1 MKTKIENLFTN
12 NEGMN
17 LRKLA
22 IATDCTYQVLL
33 KAAKK
38 PIVGKAYDPT
48 EINYDELAK
57 SVERKITPEEFDAID
72 FEAIIASARTTSAQL
87 TAFDFEVGESFTLRN
102 DKDGRTY
109 NMLLKTDTHV
119 VIIRDD
125 TTQPR
130 VMSNDTFAHQ
140 GPKKVEA

>member
-1 MKTKIENLFTN
+1 MKTKLEKLFNEN
-12 NEGMN
+12 EAMN

-22 IATDCTYQVLL
+22 IATNCTYQVLL

-38 PIVGKAYDPT
+38 PIVGEAYDPT
-48 EINYDELAK
+48 KINYEELAK
-57 SVERKITPEEFDAID
+57 SIERKISVEEFDAID
-72 FEAIIASARTTSAQL
+72 FDAIIASARATSAQL
-87 TAFDFEVGESFTLRN
+87 SASDFEVGESFTLRN

-109 NMLLKTDTHV
+109 KMLLKTDTHV

-130 VMSNDTFAHQ
+130 VMSNETFAHQ
-140 GPKKVEA
+140 GPKKLA

>member
-1 MKTKIENLFTN
+1 MKTKIEKLFEN
-12 NEGMN
+12 NEAMN

-22 IATDCTYQVLL
+22 LATGCTYQVLL

-38 PIVGKAYDPT
+38 PIVGEAYDPT
-48 EINYDELAK
+48 KINYEELAK
-57 SVERKITPEEFDAID
+57 SIERKISVEEFDAID

-87 TAFDFEVGESFTLRN
+87 SASDFEVGECFTLRN
-102 DKDGRTY
+102 DKDDRTY
-109 NMLLKTDTHV
+109 EMLLKTDTHV

-130 VMSNDTFAHQ
+130 VMSNETFAHQ
-140 GPKKVEA
+140 GPKKLA

>member
-1 MKTKIENLFTN
+1 MKTKLEKLFNEN
-12 NEGMN
+12 EAMN

-22 IATDCTYQVLL
+22 IATSCTYQVLL
-33 KAAKK
+33 KASKK
-38 PIVGKAYDPT
+38 PVVGEAYDPT
-48 EINYDELAK
+48 KINYDELAK
-57 SVERKITPEEFDAID
+57 CIERKLSPEQFDAID
-72 FEAIIASARTTSAQL
+72 FESILANARTTSAQL
-87 TAFDFEVGESFTLRN
+87 TASDFAVDECFILRN

-109 NMLLKTDTHV
+109 KMLLKTDTHV

-140 GPKKVEA
+140 GPKKLA

>member
-1 MKTKIENLFTN
+1 MKTRIEKLF
-12 NEGMN
+12 NENEAMN

-22 IATDCTYQVLL
+22 IATNCTYQVLL

-38 PIVGKAYDPT
+38 PIVGETYNPT
-48 EINYDELAK
+48 KINYEELAK
-57 SVERKITPEEFDAID
+57 SIERKISVEEFDAID
-72 FEAIIASARTTSAQL
+72 FDAIIASARTTSAQL
-87 TAFDFEVGESFTLRN
+87 SASDFAVDESFTLRN

-109 NMLLKTDTHV
+109 KMLLKTDTHV

-130 VMSNDTFAHQ
+130 VMSNETFAHQ
-140 GPKKVEA
+140 GPKKLA

>member
-1 MKTKIENLFTN
+1 MKTRIEKLF
-12 NEGMN
+12 NENEAMN

-22 IATDCTYQVLL
+22 IATNCTYQVLL

-38 PIVGKAYDPT
+38 PIVGEAYDPT
-48 EINYDELAK
+48 KINYEELAK
-57 SVERKITPEEFDAID
+57 AILRKISAEEFDAID

-87 TAFDFEVGESFTLRN
+87 TASDFEVGESFTLRN
-102 DKDGRTY
+102 DKDGRAY

-130 VMSNDTFAHQ
+130 VMSNETFAHQ
-140 GPKKVEA
+140 GPKKLA